1 MPFRTI
7 WEKEGIKWE
16 FYDVVTSR
24 EIWEANEIF
33 FRDPRSKTAKYQL
46 VHTLETTEVEW
57 QSIDIVEVSVNDVAA
72 SRTLKKLKMA
82 YISNNGKIRKKI
94 EKYVEISRNLNSDW
108 HFRGFECEVEAR
120 LWLENHK

>member
-16 FYDVVTSR
+16 FYDFVTSR

-33 FRDPRSKTAKYQL
+33 FGDPRSKTAKYQL
-46 VHTLETTEVEW
+46 VHTLETTSVEW
-57 QSIDIVEVSVNDVAA
+57 KPIDIVEVSVNDVAA
-72 SRTLKKLKMA
+72 SRVIRRLKMA
-82 YISNNGKIRKKI
+82 YIARDVKIRNKI

-108 HFRGFECEVEAR
+108 HFRGFEDEAAAR
-120 LWLENHK
+120 HWISGK